1 MPAGDQPRVYPFE
14 TFRGDLPCDLLEM
27 VVTRPVSRVT
37 LPDGRHAWLVVG
49 YDEVCQVLSDPRFS
63 RYASRATPP
72 PVGAGGGTSQAA
84 APGRE
89 LTMDGPEHTSLR
101 RLASR
106 AFTPRRMA
114 SLRPRVQALTDL
126 LLDKMAAGGPPADVV
141 ASLVA
146 PLPVLVICDLLGVRA
161 GDSERFQAWA
171 ADIVSVTA
179 YGSASASRARARLR
193 AYLADC
199 LAAKR
204 VSPGD
209 DLLSEWL
216 TVQAE
221 EKDLTDTEIVGL
233 AFGVL
238 LGGREVNSTS
248 SGLRVLFQHPAEFAR
263 LRADPGRLPA
273 VVEEIL
279 RYTSV
284 SPMFLVQTL
293 LEDAELGGVTMS
305 AGDALM
311 AVPWAA
317 NRDPARFPGPNVFDP
332 DRPAAAHLAF
342 GYGPHYCLGAALG
355 KLEIEVA
362 LGTLLRRF
370 PRLAPAVPLDRLQW
384 RNERFNCGLA
394 EFPVTW

>member
-1 MPAGDQPRVYPFE
+1 MPPGDQPRAYPFE
-14 TFRGDLPCDLLEM
+14 TFRGDLPGELLEM

-37 LPDGRHAWLVVG
+37 LPDGRQAWLVVG

-63 RYASRATPP
+63 RYASRATSP
-72 PVGAGGGTSQAA
+72 PVVAGGGTSQAA
-84 APGRE
+84 DPARE
-89 LTMDGPEHTSLR
+89 LTMDGPEHMSLR

-126 LLDKMAAGGPPADVV
+126 LLDKMAAAGPPADVV

-146 PLPVLVICDLLGVRA
+146 PLPLLVTCELLGVRA
-161 GDSERFQAWA
+161 GDSERIQAWA

-179 YGSASASRARARLR
+179 YGSASASQARVRLR
-193 AYLADC
+193 EYLTDC

-204 VSPGD
+204 ASPGD
-209 DLLSEWL
+209 DLLSDWL
-216 TVQAE
+216 AVQAE
-221 EKDLTDTEIVGL
+221 EDLTDTEIVGL

-248 SGLRVLFQHPAEFAR
+248 SGLRVLLQHPAELAR

-332 DRPAAAHLAF
+332 DRPAVAHLAF

-370 PRLAPAVPLDRLQW
+370 PRLAPAVPLDRLPW

>member
-1 MPAGDQPRVYPFE
+1 MPAGDQPRAYPFE
-14 TFRGDLPCDLLEM
+14 TFRGDLPRELLTM

-63 RYASRATPP
+63 RYASRATSPP
-72 PVGAGGGTSQAA
+72 AGEGGGTSQAA
-84 APGRE
+84 APARE
-89 LTMDGPEHTSLR
+89 LTMDGPEHMSLR

-114 SLRPRVQALTDL
+114 SLRPRVEALTDR
-126 LLDKMAAGGPPADVV
+126 LLDEMAAGGPPADIV

-146 PLPVLVICDLLGVRA
+146 PLPVLVICELLGVPA
-161 GDSERFQAWA
+161 HDTARFQAWA

-199 LAAKR
+199 LVAKR
-204 VSPGD
+204 ASPGD

-216 TVQAE
+216 AVQAE
-221 EKDLTDTEIVGL
+221 EDLTDTEIVGL

-248 SGLRVLFQHPAEFAR
+248 SGLRVLFQHPAELAR

-293 LEDAELGGVTMS
+293 LEDAELGGVQMS
-305 AGDALM
+305 AGEAVM

-332 DRPAAAHLAF
+332 DRSAVAHLAL

-370 PRLAPAVPLDRLQW
+370 PGLAPAVPLDSLPW